1 MINWK
6 EIYEKTLRNICEEN
20 ENYFNNIVE
29 LERPEFQGDLIKNPN
44 AKGNSLFALMLDNN
58 ATDEDYKKF
67 VEYIYGYIGEDIN
80 DYLTDDETSDL
91 NKEKEDDNME
101 AEQIRNLLKLYGA
114 EDKEIENFMKD
125 LYETKDEMKDDE
137 EDFNYLD
144 GDTMAKLKATKEGQ
158 DLIINAPKMA
168 KDELKKAI
176 KDYLSK

>member
-1 MINWK
+1 MSEEEVIRTYLEKFGKLPPNDAVISYDDELYQELMKKALETGK
-6 EIYEKTLRNICEEN
+6 EITPETLEKAIGNKPYDYVSEEN
-20 ENYFNNIVE
+20 EEENTNNE
-29 LERPEFQGDLIKNPN
+29 D
-44 AKGNSLFALMLDNN
+44 
-58 ATDEDYKKF
+58 TD
-67 VEYIYGYIGEDIN
+67 
-80 DYLTDDETSDL
+80 
-91 NKEKEDDNME
+91 ME
-101 AEQIRNLLKLYGA
+101 AEKIRNLLKRYGA
-114 EDKEIENFMKD
+114 VDEEIENFMTD

>member
-1 MINWK
+1 MPLKDGGGGNPQL
-6 EIYEKTLRNICEEN
+6 YDEKTGK
-20 ENYFNNIVE
+20 YTTS
-29 LERPEFQGDLIKNPN
+29 
-44 AKGNSLFALMLDNN
+44 GNSRDF
-58 ATDEDYKKF
+58 
-67 VEYIYGYIGEDIN
+67 GEDIN
-80 DYLTDDETSDL
+80 DYINNEENPKIESEDTD
-91 NKEKEDDNME
+91 ME

-125 LYETKDEMKDDE
+125 LYETKDEMKDEE

-176 KDYLSK
+176 MEYLSKQS

>member
-6 EIYEKTLRNICEEN
+6 EIYEKTLRDICEED

-44 AKGNSLFALMLDNN
+44 AKENSLFALMLDDN
-58 ATDEDYKKF
+58 ATDEDYQKF

-80 DYLTDDETSDL
+80 DYLNNEETPKTES
-91 NKEKEDDNME
+91 EDTEME
-101 AEQIRNLLKLYGA
+101 AEKIRNLLKRYGA
-114 EDKEIENFMKD
+114 VDEEIENFMTD

-144 GDTMAKLKATKEGQ
+144 GDTMSKLKATKEGQ

>member
-44 AKGNSLFALMLDNN
+44 AKGNSLFVLMLDNN

-80 DYLTDDETSDL
+80 DYINNEENPKTES
-91 NKEKEDDNME
+91 EDTEME
-101 AEQIRNLLKLYGA
+101 AEQIRNLLKLYG
-114 EDKEIENFMKD
+114 K
-125 LYETKDEMKDDE
+125 
-137 EDFNYLD
+137 
-144 GDTMAKLKATKEGQ
+144 
-158 DLIINAPKMA
+158 
-168 KDELKKAI
+168 
-176 KDYLSK
+176 

>member
-1 MINWK
+1 MPLKDGGCGFPQPYDEKTGKYTTSGNSRDYDK
-6 EIYEKTLRNICEEN
+6 EIAELKEKSKGLSLFNPQRREYYKQIEQLEAEKTDKLAFEIM
-20 ENYFNNIVE
+20 
-29 LERPEFQGDLIKNPN
+29 KNGETIN
-44 AKGNSLFALMLDNN
+44 
-58 ATDEDYKKF
+58 
-67 VEYIYGYIGEDIN
+67 GED
-80 DYLTDDETSDL
+80 S
-91 NKEKEDDNME
+91 EDADME

-125 LYETKDEMKDDE
+125 LYETKDEMKDEE

-176 KDYLSK
+176 MEYLSKQS